1 MEPYGTYEDVG
12 AFFFVLVFLDAV
24 VRLAVRANLL
34 RASGRIQAGRFKPGA
49 AELDHSFT
57 GYRSVRNPQ
66 VALSRAGDVAVRLDA
81 SQQVLHRGF
90 IVSGI
95 ASALC
100 ITFFIRLRPH
110 VMPTIPAMD
119 FVVLSLFLGPI
130 LEESVFRSHGCCSP
144 RSMVPVG
151 AIALKFTAEALDA
164 GCPAGRLLPQPT
176 GLDYERFQCR
186 QRFTFNGRSKGGSA
200 YCGRRPI
207 VLKN

>member
-1 MEPYGTYEDVG
+1 
-12 AFFFVLVFLDAV
+12 
-24 VRLAVRANLL
+24 LL

-130 LEESVFRSHGCCSP
+130 LEESVFRS
-144 RSMVPVG
+144 
-151 AIALKFTAEALDA
+151 F
-164 GCPAGRLLPQPT
+164 LLPVLAPT
-176 GLDYERFQCR
+176 LGDVASVIATAVLFAAFHGPSWCYRAEVHSRSPGCR
-186 QRFTFNGRSKGGSA
+186 LSRRSLASSTHWT
-200 YCGRRPI
+200 R
-207 VLKN
+207 L